1 MKIFRCEMCP
11 KPCTITTLDEKLP
24 AFCPVTGGA
33 AEWKRVNGRALR
45 KLPLATRAGEEAV
58 S

>member
-11 KPCTITTLDEKLP
+11 KPCTITTLDEKP
-24 AFCPVTGGA
+24 MAFCPVTGAA
-33 AEWKRVNGRALR
+33 AEWKQVNGRSSR
-45 KLPLATRAGEEAV
+45 KLPQTDRTGEEAV